1 MIRLVLVCCIVAFG
15 LGACATPDPAARLRD
30 SEPAGLPPI
39 DRERLL
45 LLADDF
51 YSRLES
57 RRFNSIATFQD
68 PGLHEFFRSR
78 DTYQD
83 YYAEL
88 AHGLED
94 ENFEASRP
102 TRVSIEADYR
112 ESAMRVWL
120 VVRFVGENGLPLRWW
135 ETELV
140 RFDLWEMDASGR
152 WWIVPRKV

>member
-1 MIRLVLVCCIVAFG
+1 MTRLVLSLCIVAMG
-15 LGACATPDPAARLRD
+15 LGACATPDAAARLRA
-30 SEPAGLPPI
+30 SEPAGLAPI

-45 LLADDF
+45 LLAEDF

-78 DTYQD
+78 DSYQD

-88 AHGLED
+88 AHELEN

-102 TRVSIEADYR
+102 TRVSIEANYR
-112 ESAMRVWL
+112 ESALRVWL

-140 RFDLWEMDASGR
+140 RTDLWEIDTSGR
-152 WWIVPRKV
+152 WWIVPGKV